1 MAASAPELVKTLYEY
16 VQTHA
21 DQLLKSEFPRCAEA
35 GYCSACGRV
44 VLCPCMQR
52 ADACAALRHG
62 AALSVCVQAGASS
75 SP

>member
-21 DQLLKSEFPRCAEA
+21 DQLLKSEFPRCADAE
-35 GYCSACGRV
+35 YCTACGRGA
-44 VLCPCMQR
+44 LRPRMQR
-52 ADACAALRHG
+52 ADARAALCLG
-62 AALSVCVQAGASS
+62 VALAFCVQAGASS